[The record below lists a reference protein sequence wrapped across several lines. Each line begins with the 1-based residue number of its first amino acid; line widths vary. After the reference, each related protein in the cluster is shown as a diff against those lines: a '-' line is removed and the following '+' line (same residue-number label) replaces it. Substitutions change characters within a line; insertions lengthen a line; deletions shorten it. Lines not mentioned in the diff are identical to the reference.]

1 MINLVSLASNPTEA
15 LKWISVELTSFMS
28 ASTIEREYIETLK
41 QARQLIEEGR
51 LDGLKQINERLRDLE
66 YQNLFD

>member
-1 MINLVSLASNPTEA
+1 MINLVSLASNPIEA

-28 ASTIEREYIETLK
+28 ASTIEREYVETLK
-41 QARQLIEEGR
+41 QARQLIKEGK